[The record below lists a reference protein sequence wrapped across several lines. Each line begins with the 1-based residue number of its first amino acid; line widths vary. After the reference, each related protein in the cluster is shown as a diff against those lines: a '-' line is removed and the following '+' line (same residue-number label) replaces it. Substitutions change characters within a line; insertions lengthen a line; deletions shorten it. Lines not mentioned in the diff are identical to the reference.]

1 MKTMKN
7 KIAQGAARLLKTTK
21 EELMR
26 FKQEVNEEKAGINE
40 KYEDLLTEIRE
51 ATEEL
56 KDLLALNTYITREN
70 AQAIA
75 LRLNALELQ
84 IANAKR
90 STTSDLKE
98 HLLVVKSEITGIIRD
113 LGREKGY
120 DQLLHKIE
128 DKFHRTQIKLEI
140 LMLKAELGKMEIQ
153 DWLREAKASANRR
166 ISAIR
171 NFPLHAEEGAR
182 KTWLVFR
189 REVEDVYAELHHT
202 FTH

>member
-56 KDLLALNTYITREN
+56 KDLLALNAYITREN

-120 DQLLHKIE
+120 DQLVHKIE

-166 ISAIR
+166 ISAIC

-189 REVEDVYAELHHT
+189 REVEDVYAELRHT

>member
-1 MKTMKN
+1 MKTMKS

-26 FKQEVNEEKAGINE
+26 FKQEVNEEKTGVNE
-40 KYEDLLTEIRE
+40 KYKDLLTEIRK

-56 KDLLALNTYITREN
+56 KDLLALNAYVTREN

-75 LRLNALELQ
+75 LRLNSLEDQ

-90 STTSDLKE
+90 ATTNELKE
-98 HLLVVKSEITGIIRD
+98 HLLIIKSEITGIIMD

-120 DQLLHKIE
+120 DQLLHRIE

-140 LMLKAELGKMEIQ
+140 LMLKAELGKMEMQ
-153 DWLREAKASANRR
+153 DWLQEAKASANRR

-171 NFPLHAEEGAR
+171 NFPLQAEEGAR
-182 KTWLVFR
+182 KTWLLFR
-189 REVEDVYAELHHT
+189 REVEEVYAELRHT